1 MDGAMGKK
9 SKYKMNS
16 ESNGFNKFMS
26 GFRNLGS
33 RGKSPFDEFKK
44 SIFFCWFT
52 PAKCCVCGAMVCA
65 LLLFGVGLTGVV
77 IMALLLIILLLL
89 CEL

>member
-1 MDGAMGKK
+1 MGKRE
-9 SKYKMNS
+9 KYRGRNDN
-16 ESNGFNKFMS
+16 NGFSKFMNN
-26 GFRNLGS
+26 FRNFGGKRGS
-33 RGKSPFDEFKK
+33 PLHEFKK

-52 PAKCCVCGAMVCA
+52 PAKCIVCGAMACT

-89 CEL
+89 CQL